1 MAGKVT
7 SRQFERDLPVKTPAV
22 LLTFL
27 LALLFSPS
35 LTRAQQPDP
44 QAPVPQQILT
54 AHTVFLASGIPDS
67 NFPIGTAQTYQN
79 VYQSLQAWGRY
90 HLVPTPEQADLIF
103 TLTSVDPSTSYISPH
118 NRTYSYFSPAY
129 QLTIT
134 DPHTNTPLWTID
146 SPVTLSGKGDTLA
159 RWETISTTN
168 LISRLKVLS
177 GEPLSA
183 AEAADLTTV
192 PKTHFG
198 RNAAI
203 LGGAFVGIGVA
214 GGLILHHEFENSLAN
229 QKASQDAFCAANHIP
244 LNMCAG
250 G

>member
-1 MAGKVT
+1 MK
-7 SRQFERDLPVKTPAV
+7 LPAT
-22 LLTFL
+22 LLIFL
-27 LALLFSPS
+27 SALLLFPS
-35 LTRAQQPDP
+35 LTRAQQPDS

-67 NFPIGTAQTYQN
+67 NFPIGTAETYQN

-90 HLVPTPEQADLIF
+90 RLVPTPEQADLIF
-103 TLTSVDPSTSYISPH
+103 TLTSIDPATDYITPH
-118 NRTYSYFSPAY
+118 NRTYSYYNPAY

-134 DPHTNTPLWTID
+134 DPHTNTPLWTIN
-146 SPVTLSGKGDTLA
+146 SPVTLAGKGDKLA

-177 GEPLSA
+177 GASLSA
-183 AEAADLTTV
+183 AETTDLTTV